1 MAMERKAQRCLFLTI
16 PCDQVNLA
24 RILTVTLRTSTMTAV
39 LTIGFLGLL
48 FGQSNHKAA
57 PDPKFTE
64 LSREDSSRLEQ
75 QRAVVLAAAKQRYGT
90 LALTRTKSDLPVL
103 QNLIDDR
110 VFNKSQ
116 TYELQCLGVAFG
128 DVLASEFP
136 LRWGMVTDEF
146 GTDLTLRF
154 KKTTIQIPHDDFQAR
169 RER

>member
-1 MAMERKAQRCLFLTI
+1 
-16 PCDQVNLA
+16 
-24 RILTVTLRTSTMTAV
+24 MTAL

-48 FGQSNHKAA
+48 FGQSNHKVA
-57 PDPKFTE
+57 PEPKFTE
-64 LSREDSSRLEQ
+64 LSRQDSTRLEQ
-75 QRAVVLAAAKQRYGT
+75 QRTVVLTAARQRYGT

-136 LRWGMVTDEF
+136 LRWVMVTDEF
-146 GTDLTLRF
+146 GTDPTLRF
-154 KKTTIQIPHDDFQAR
+154 KKTTIQINALTMISKRVERDEAVSVQWLLDKT
-169 RER
+169 REQLADKEKKSR